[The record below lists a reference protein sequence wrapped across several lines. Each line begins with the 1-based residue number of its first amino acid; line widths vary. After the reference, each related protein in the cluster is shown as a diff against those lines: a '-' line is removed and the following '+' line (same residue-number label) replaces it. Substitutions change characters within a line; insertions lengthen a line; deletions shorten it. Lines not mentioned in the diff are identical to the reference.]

1 MNNSDSEVK
10 FVAGFIL
17 GMAAG
22 LAIGLVF
29 APKPGGET
37 REFLKEKVTDAGDK
51 VKEITDDVG
60 GKMKEITGDRK
71 KIYTETW
78 QQPRAKPYT
87 EEL

>member
-29 APKPGGET
+29 APTSGGDT
-37 REFLKEKVTDAGDK
+37 RELLKEKMTDAGEMIKELAGDVGGK
-51 VKEITDDVG
+51 VKEIA
-60 GKMKEITGDRK
+60 GDRK

-78 QQPRAKPYT
+78 QHPRSKPYN